1 LKSLCSAA
9 GLFACLVLLPV
20 ELPAAAGSL
29 TLKTSD
35 ARLAA
40 AFAWARS
47 QALAYAFEGDPVGNW
62 YEAALPG
69 RHAFCMRDTAHQA
82 MGAYVLGLAEYTH
95 NMLYKFAENISE
107 SKDWCSHWEIN
118 RENRPA
124 PVDYLDDAHFW
135 YNLPANFDVLD
146 ACYRMYLWTGDKTYL
161 TDPVFLNFYRR
172 TVHEHVDRWQ
182 LGVHDIMSRARIM
195 NFHAG
200 GNYRFQKSRGIP
212 SYDESDPNFVVAI
225 DQVAAQYAGYLAY
238 AQLEQLRGETEE
250 AKQFFA
256 RAKSMKLLVNG
267 AWWDK
272 SAGSYYS
279 RVNLEYRLDGHGLN
293 TALLY
298 YGIAEDGV
306 KSASVLEALL
316 KTIGNGKP
324 IGIEGQSH
332 FPEILYRKGKAEA
345 AYGQI
350 LDLTREGKHR
360 REYPEVSYAV
370 IGAIATGLMGLDVQ
384 SAVRTLP
391 RLTAATRWV
400 ELDHVPL
407 RANDLSIR
415 HDGLTKTTVT
425 NSNGPS
431 VMWRACFPGSYRVLW
446 SEGKAVSA
454 REEVKN
460 VSCSTVNVSPGTTKV
475 VYVSR

>member
-1 LKSLCSAA
+1 
-9 GLFACLVLLPV
+9 
-20 ELPAAAGSL
+20 LPAAASSL
-29 TLKTSD
+29 ALKTSD

-40 AFAWARS
+40 AFASARS

-82 MGAYVLGLAEYTH
+82 MGAHMLGLAGYTH
-95 NMLYKFAENISE
+95 NMLHKFAENISE
-107 SKDWCSHWEIN
+107 LKDWCSYWEIN

-135 YNLPANFDVLD
+135 YNLPASFDVLD

-172 TVHEHVDRWQ
+172 TVHEYVNRWQ
-182 LGVHDIMSRARIM
+182 LGTQDIISRPRIM
-195 NFHAG
+195 NFNAG
-200 GNYRFQKSRGIP
+200 GNHRFQKSRGIP
-212 SYDESDPNFVVAI
+212 NYDESDPNFVVAI
-225 DQVAAQYAGYLAY
+225 DQLAAQYAGYSAY
-238 AQLEQLRGETEE
+238 AQFEQLRGEAGE
-250 AKQFFA
+250 AQQFFA
-256 RAKSMKLLVNG
+256 RAKSVKLLVNG
-267 AWWDK
+267 ARWDK
-272 SAGSYYS
+272 SVGKYYS
-279 RVNLEYRLDGHGLN
+279 RVNLEHRLDGHGLN
-293 TALLY
+293 MALLY
-298 YGIAEDGV
+298 YGIAEGGV
-306 KSASVLEALL
+306 KSAAVLEALL
-316 KTIGNGKP
+316 KTISYGKP

-332 FPEILYRKGKAEA
+332 FPEVLYRAGKAEA

-370 IGAIATGLMGLDVQ
+370 IGAIATGLMGLDAQ
-384 SAVRTLP
+384 SGVRTLP

-407 RANDLSIR
+407 RANDVSVR

-425 NSNGPS
+425 NHQGPS
-431 VMWRACFPGSYRVLW
+431 VMWSACFPGSYRMLLVQG
-446 SEGKAVSA
+446 SAVGA
-454 REEVKN
+454 RNDAKD
-460 VSCSTVNVSPGTTKV
+460 VSCTTVEVGPGATKIVQVSK
-475 VYVSR
+475 

>member
-1 LKSLCSAA
+1 MKFLRSAA
-9 GLFACLVLLPV
+9 GLFTCLVLLPA
-20 ELPAAAGSL
+20 ELPAAASGL
-29 TLKTSD
+29 ELKTSD

-47 QALAYAFEGDPVGNW
+47 QALAYAFERDLVGNW

-82 MGAYVLGLAEYTH
+82 MGAHVLGLAGYTH
-95 NMLYKFAENISE
+95 NMLHKFAENISE
-107 SKDWCSHWEIN
+107 SKDWCSYWEIN
-118 RENRPA
+118 RENHPA

-135 YNLPANFDVLD
+135 YNLPANFDVVD

-172 TVHEHVDRWQ
+172 TVHEYVDRWQ
-182 LGVHDIMSRARIM
+182 LGTQDIMSRPRIL

-212 SYDESDPNFVVAI
+212 SYDESDPKFVVAI
-225 DQVAAQYAGYLAY
+225 DQLAAQYAGYLAY
-238 AQLEQLRGETEE
+238 AQFEQLRGEAEE
-250 AKQFFA
+250 AKQFSA
-256 RAKSMKLLVNG
+256 RAKSMKSLVNG

-279 RVNLEYRLDGHGLN
+279 RVNLEHRLDGHGLN
-293 TALLY
+293 AALLY
-298 YGIAEDGV
+298 YGITEDGV
-306 KSASVLEALL
+306 KSASALEALL
-316 KTIGNGKP
+316 KTISDGKP

-332 FPEILYRKGKAEA
+332 FPEILYRAGKAEA

-370 IGAIATGLMGLDVQ
+370 IGAIATGLVGLDAQ
-384 SAVRTLP
+384 SVVRTLP

-400 ELDHVPL
+400 ELDHVPV

-415 HDGLTKTTVT
+415 HDGLTKTAVT
-425 NSNGPS
+425 NNNGPS
-431 VMWRACFPGSYRVLW
+431 VMWRACFPGSYRVLLVQ
-446 SEGKAVSA
+446 GSA
-454 REEVKN
+454 IRTRNDPNN
-460 VSCSTVNVSPGTTKV
+460 VSCTTVDVGPGATKIVQVSK
-475 VYVSR
+475 